1 MDFLSFHWAVKWPI
15 PVKGLIIAYTLTE
28 ELLLLNQHKL
38 DWSKHIAT
46 CNMWCITLC
55 NIMLQGYMTICL
67 GYTTPKSGLCLS
79 RGKAEVLNKCKQ
91 AGYST

>member
-1 MDFLSFHWAVKWPI
+1 MYGCYQTTRVCSQNFNIYIMRELAYNYMDFLSFHWAVKWPI

-46 CNMWCITLC
+46 CNM
-55 NIMLQGYMTICL
+55 
-67 GYTTPKSGLCLS
+67 
-79 RGKAEVLNKCKQ
+79 
-91 AGYST
+91 